1 MNAHLFNSLKF
12 AIMSN
17 RMSNLPSVP
26 VCEGTALHLEVLS
39 RVRQGL
45 TDEEVLRW
53 VSGLF
58 KVLGDPSRLKI
69 VNALLLSEMCVCDLA
84 SLLGMSQSAISHQL
98 QILRQSDLVKW
109 RREGKVIYYSLDDE
123 HVNNLFYQGLVH
135 VNEKHRH

>member
-1 MNAHLFNSLKF
+1 MA
-12 AIMSN
+12 
-17 RMSNLPSVP
+17 P
-26 VCEGTALHLEVLS
+26 VCESTALHQDVLL

-45 TDEEVLRW
+45 TDDEILRW
-53 VSGLF
+53 VSSLF

-84 SLLGMSQSAISHQL
+84 SLLDMSQSAISHQL

-109 RREGKVIYYSLDDE
+109 RRDGKVIYYSLDDE

-135 VNEKHRH
+135 VNEKHHHGN

>member
-1 MNAHLFNSLKF
+1 MSFSTDFSAGNA
-12 AIMSN
+12 
-17 RMSNLPSVP
+17 PS
-26 VCEGTALHLEVLS
+26 CESVVLHQEVLE

-45 TDEEVLRW
+45 TDTEVLRW
-53 VSGLF
+53 VASLF

-84 SLLGMSQSAISHQL
+84 ALLGMSQSAISHQL

-109 RREGKVIYYSLDDE
+109 RRDGKVIYYSLDDE